1 MTSTPYIILTNRSSQ
16 ASDRP
21 NSSAAQQGR
30 LAISYGASDPGV
42 YFQDTGG
49 SIRKVGPNH
58 YATTAPNAAPLGLA
72 GNSVGETWV
81 DFRRRYCIRMYFGIR
96 VHSCFWH
103 YSRVRLRGSIW
114 RLLSNSFFG
123 VY

>member
-81 DFRRRYCIRMYFGIR
+81 DGKNKGPSTFK
-96 VHSCFWH
+96 
-103 YSRVRLRGSIW
+103 
-114 RLLSNSFFG
+114 
-123 VY
+123 